1 MRLNQLKEA
10 PVSDLTVS
18 DLPGDPEKIATSF
31 NDRDWAQVSKTSL
44 QTRLIKSWG
53 RSKHDFNLN
62 FVRVMGADEEELDWT
77 LLSGRPKKIPTN
89 KNEFFNVV
97 GKIVQNDNLESHI
110 RHKGDSIN
118 VLFLHHLENAH
129 PMSPWIIAHRI
140 SHGFVQSDFQN
151 YYEPMEKIFLS
162 TFKVIRNG
170 NTQEYYD
177 FLGRLLPMRSARENF
192 LSSQSE
198 QEIYNELFAMYII
211 KGRIIFNDIT
221 IDDMPERFKHIYGE
235 EYSWRHYKNRINKT
249 NQDLNDFLDS
259 YLTALEGKWVL
270 AD

>member
-151 YYEPMEKIFLS
+151 YYEPMEKIFFQANQSKKYITNYLLCILS
-162 TFKVIRNG
+162 KEESFLMILQLMTCQNVLNTFMVKNIVG
-170 NTQEYYD
+170 V
-177 FLGRLLPMRSARENF
+177 
-192 LSSQSE
+192 
-198 QEIYNELFAMYII
+198 II
-211 KGRIIFNDIT
+211 KIESTKQI
-221 IDDMPERFKHIYGE
+221 K
-235 EYSWRHYKNRINKT
+235 
-249 NQDLNDFLDS
+249 
-259 YLTALEGKWVL
+259 
-270 AD
+270 